1 MSTQRS
7 ALIITSLIVLTI
19 ATFALSDYKDDS
31 KVTKISGGED
41 YSLILTANKCLWGC
55 GDNYYY
61 QLGIGE
67 DSPLNEYVPVHVH
80 GPGDVGFLD
89 DINDFDAGWMHSL
102 ALDVTGLVLSWGN
115 NSFGQL
121 GDNTKWERTFPV
133 KVHGYNNE
141 GFLDDINSL
150 VWAWG
155 KNHVG
160 QLGDGGE
167 EDEQQWRS
175 DEKLREIATED
186 EFQKFIDELK
196 AYVE

>member
-1 MSTQRS
+1 VR
-7 ALIITSLIVLTI
+7 
-19 ATFALSDYKDDS
+19 
-31 KVTKISGGED
+31 
-41 YSLILTANKCLWGC
+41 
-55 GDNYYY
+55 
-61 QLGIGE
+61 
-67 DSPLNEYVPVHVH
+67 VH

-102 ALDVTGLVLSWGN
+102 ALDINGFVWAWGN
-115 NSFGQL
+115 NKVGQL
-121 GDNTKWERTFPV
+121 GDNKESGNTSDTPIQ
-133 KVHGYNNE
+133 VHGYNNI
-141 GFLDDINSL
+141 GFLDDITAVAAGRSGWHSLAVDANSL